1 MNVTMIIIIIC
12 TSMRNGG
19 IFSTTVQEHIWWC
32 PIVASWTKPSGDMYF
47 FFWSVKNSFPVSR
60 FSSSSR
66 DILKGINL
74 FGGLELKIVF
84 IYKNIKTDIFIAYFS
99 RYHLHRAID
108 KVITVF
114 ITLWWWIIRV
124 FWRKRSHD
132 GANW

>member
-1 MNVTMIIIIIC
+1 M
-12 TSMRNGG
+12 MREVRVNAKNNECNNDYYNYLYVDAERRN
-19 IFSTTVQEHIWWC
+19 FFHHSTRAYLMMSNCSQLDKAKWRYV
-32 PIVASWTKPSGDMYF
+32 F

-114 ITLWWWIIRV
+114 ITL
-124 FWRKRSHD
+124 
-132 GANW
+132 